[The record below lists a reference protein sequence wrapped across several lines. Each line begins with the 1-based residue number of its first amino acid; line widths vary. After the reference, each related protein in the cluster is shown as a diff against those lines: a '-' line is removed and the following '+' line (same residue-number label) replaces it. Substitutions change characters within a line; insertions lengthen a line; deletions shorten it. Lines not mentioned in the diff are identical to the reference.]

1 MVKVVV
7 QKCGCWP
14 NSIGVNQK
22 ATPPLVNCSFVNHA
36 RCVAPLVSN
45 FKQQTHCDCPPKC
58 IQDETVIDS
67 IQYGKYQGGKLIRRD
82 AMLTS
87 IMIYLKPEHRY
98 HDMFGQIYSRIYL
111 FRVYRIEQL
120 EYEATQFFSDVGGAA
135 GLLLGLR

>member
-1 MVKVVV
+1 MFANYSKNQCRQECMVKVVV

-98 HDMFGQIYSRIYL
+98 HRYVWSNLINH
-111 FRVYRIEQL
+111 
-120 EYEATQFFSDVGGAA
+120 FSFQSVPN
-135 GLLLGLR
+135 